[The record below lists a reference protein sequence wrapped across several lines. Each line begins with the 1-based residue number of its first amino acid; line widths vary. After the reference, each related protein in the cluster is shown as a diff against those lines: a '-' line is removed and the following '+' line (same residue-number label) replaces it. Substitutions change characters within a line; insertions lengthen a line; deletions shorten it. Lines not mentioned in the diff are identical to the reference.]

1 MGVLIDGVWHEQEP
15 AAAKAE
21 ESKTDSARASGR
33 FERAETAFRN
43 WVTPDGRPG
52 PTGSDGFS
60 AAAGRYHLYV
70 SLACPWAHRTLI
82 MRALKGLEQIIP
94 VSVTH
99 WLMAEHGWNFAPGE
113 GVVPDPLFNS
123 RYLHEIY
130 TRADAHY
137 SGRASVPVLWDQ
149 HTQTIVNN
157 ESSEIIRMLNS
168 AFDAVG
174 ARAGDY
180 YPKEKRS
187 EIDELNSRI
196 YATINNGV
204 YKAGFATTQAAY
216 EEAVTPLFETLDW
229 LEERLSQARFLC
241 EDTFTE
247 ADIRLFT
254 TLVRFDSVYH
264 GHFKCNV
271 RQLTDYKNLWAYTR
285 DIYQLPGVAQTVNF
299 LHIKRH
305 YYQSHRRI
313 NPNGIVP
320 VGPLLDFDAPA
331 ERGKDVARLLTF

>member
-1 MGVLIDGVWHEQEP
+1 MGVLIDGVWQEKEP
-15 AAAKAE
+15 AKPDPAP
-21 ESKTDSARASGR
+21 TSGR
-33 FERAETAFRN
+33 FERVQAAFRN

-52 PTGSDGFS
+52 PSGSDGFS

-99 WLMAEHGWNFAPGE
+99 WLMADQGWTFSPGE
-113 GVVPDPLFNS
+113 GVIPDPLFNS

-130 TRADAHY
+130 ARADAHY
-137 SGRASVPVLWDQ
+137 TGRASVPVLWDQ

-157 ESSEIIRMLNS
+157 ESSEIIRMFNS

-174 ARAGDY
+174 ARVGDY
-180 YPKEKRS
+180 YPKEMR
-187 EIDELNSRI
+187 EQIDELNARI
-196 YATINNGV
+196 YDTVNNGV
-204 YKAGFATTQAAY
+204 YKAGFATSQSAY
-216 EEAVTPLFETLDW
+216 EEAIAPLFDTLDW
-229 LEERLSQARFLC
+229 LDEHLGQSRFLC
-241 EDTFTE
+241 DDTMTE

-264 GHFKCNV
+264 GHFKCNIRRV
-271 RQLTDYKNLWAYTR
+271 VDYKNLWAYTR
-285 DIYQLPGVAQTVNF
+285 DIYQIPGIAATTNF
-299 LHIKRH
+299 AHIKRH

-313 NPNGIVP
+313 NPTGIVP
-320 VGPLLDFDAPA
+320 AGPLLDFDASA

>member
-1 MGVLIDGVWHEQEP
+1 MGVLIDGVWHEQAPEP
-15 AAAKAE
+15 AKAE
-21 ESKTDSARASGR
+21 PARAAGR
-33 FERAETAFRN
+33 FERAQTTFRN

-82 MRALKGLEQIIP
+82 LRALKGLEQIVP

-99 WLMAEHGWNFAPGE
+99 WLLAEQGWTFSPGE
-113 GVVPDPLFNS
+113 GVIPDPLFNS

-130 TRADAHY
+130 SRADARY

-157 ESSEIIRMLNS
+157 ESSEIIRMFNS

-174 ARAGDY
+174 AQPGDY
-180 YPKEKRS
+180 CPKDKRE
-187 EIDELNSRI
+187 EIDALNARI
-196 YATINNGV
+196 YDTLNNGV
-204 YKAGFATTQAAY
+204 YKAGFATAQSAY
-216 EEAVTPLFETLDW
+216 EEAVAPLFETLDW
-229 LEERLSQARFLC
+229 LEERLSQSRFLC
-241 EDTFTE
+241 EDTLTE

-264 GHFKCNV
+264 GHFKCNIRRIV
-271 RQLTDYKNLWAYTR
+271 DYKNLWAYTR
-285 DIYQLPGVAQTVNF
+285 DIYQIPGIAPTVNF
-299 LHIKRH
+299 DHIKRH
-305 YYQSHRRI
+305 YYKSHKRI
-313 NPNGIVP
+313 NPTGIVP
-320 VGPLLDFDAPA
+320 VGPALDFDAPA

>member
-1 MGVLIDGVWHEQEP
+1 MGVLIDGVWQEQEP
-15 AAAKAE
+15 A
-21 ESKTDSARASGR
+21 RAPGSY
-33 FERAETAFRN
+33 ERADTAFRN

-60 AAAGRYHLYV
+60 AAPGRYHLYV

-82 MRALKGLEQIIP
+82 MRALKGLDQMIP

-99 WLMAEHGWNFAPGE
+99 WLMAEQGWTFSPGE
-113 GVVPDPLFNS
+113 GVIPDPLFNS
-123 RYLHEIY
+123 RYMHEIY

-157 ESSEIIRMLNS
+157 ESAEIIRMLGS

-174 ARAGDY
+174 ARPGDY
-180 YPKEKRS
+180 YPRDKRA
-187 EIDELNSRI
+187 EIDELNARI
-196 YATINNGV
+196 YDTVNNGV

-216 EEAVTPLFETLDW
+216 EDAVAPLFETLDF
-229 LEERLSQARFLC
+229 LEERLSHSRYLC
-241 EDTFTE
+241 DDAFTE

-271 RQLTDYKNLWAYTR
+271 RRIVDYKNLWAYTR
-285 DIYQLPGVAQTVNF
+285 DVYQIPGVAATVNF
-299 LHIKRH
+299 AHIKRH
-305 YYQSHRRI
+305 YYQSHKRI
-313 NPNGIVP
+313 NPTGIVP
-320 VGPLLDFDAPA
+320 VGPAIDFDEPA
-331 ERGKDVARLLTF
+331 ERGKDVSRLLTF

>member
-1 MGVLIDGVWHEQEP
+1 MGVLIDGVWHEQQPEP
-15 AAAKAE
+15 A
-21 ESKTDSARASGR
+21 KTDTARAAGR
-33 FERAETAFRN
+33 FERAQTSFRN

-82 MRALKGLEQIIP
+82 MRALKGLEQTIP

-99 WLMAEHGWNFAPGE
+99 WLMGEQGWTFSPGE
-113 GVVPDPLFNS
+113 GVIPDPLFNS

-130 TRADAHY
+130 SRADTHY

-157 ESSEIIRMLNS
+157 ESSEIIRMFNS

-174 ARAGDY
+174 AAPGDY
-180 YPKEKRS
+180 YPRDKRE
-187 EIDELNSRI
+187 EIDALNARI
-196 YATINNGV
+196 YDTLNNGV
-204 YKAGFATTQAAY
+204 YKAGFATTQSAY

-229 LEERLSQARFLC
+229 LDDILSQSRFLC
-241 EDTFTE
+241 DDALTE

-254 TLVRFDSVYH
+254 TLVRFDAVYH

-271 RQLTDYKNLWAYTR
+271 RRIVDYKNVWAYTR
-285 DIYQLPGVAQTVNF
+285 DIYQIPGIAQTVNF
-299 LHIKRH
+299 VHIKRH
-305 YYQSHRRI
+305 YYQSHTRI
-313 NPNGIVP
+313 NPTGIVP
-320 VGPLLDFDAPA
+320 VGPALDFDAPA

>member
-15 AAAKAE
+15 ERA
-21 ESKTDSARASGR
+21 KTDPARAAGR
-33 FERAETAFRN
+33 FERVQTSFRN

-99 WLMAEHGWNFAPGE
+99 WLMGDQGWTFSPGE
-113 GVVPDPLFNS
+113 GVIPDPLFNS

-130 TRADAHY
+130 SRADTHY

-157 ESSEIIRMLNS
+157 ESAEIIRMFNS

-174 ARAGDY
+174 AQPGDY
-180 YPKEKRS
+180 YPKDKRE
-187 EIDELNSRI
+187 EIDTLNARI
-196 YATINNGV
+196 YDTLNNGV
-204 YKAGFATTQAAY
+204 YKAGFAMTQSSY

-229 LEERLSQARFLC
+229 LDDTLSQSRFLC
-241 EDTFTE
+241 DDTLTE

-254 TLVRFDSVYH
+254 TLVRFDAVYH

-271 RQLTDYKNLWAYTR
+271 RRIVDYKNLWAYTR
-285 DIYQLPGVAQTVNF
+285 DVYQIPGVAQTVNF
-299 LHIKRH
+299 AHIKRH
-305 YYQSHRRI
+305 YYQSHKRI
-313 NPNGIVP
+313 NPTGIVP
-320 VGPLLDFDAPA
+320 VGPALDFDASA

>member
-1 MGVLIDGVWHEQEP
+1 MGVLAEGVWQEQE
-15 AAAKAE
+15 AAQAP
-21 ESKTDSARASGR
+21 GR
-33 FERAETAFRN
+33 FERSATSFRN

-60 AAAGRYHLYV
+60 AAPGRYHLYV

-94 VSVTH
+94 MSVTH
-99 WLMAEHGWNFAPGE
+99 WLMAEQGWTFSAGE
-113 GVVPDPLFNS
+113 GVIPDPLFNS

-174 ARAGDY
+174 ARPGDY
-180 YPKEKRS
+180 YPRDKRTQ
-187 EIDELNSRI
+187 IDELNARV
-196 YATINNGV
+196 YDTINNGV

-216 EEAVTPLFETLDW
+216 EEAVTPLFETLDF
-229 LEERLSQARFLC
+229 LEERLAQSRFLC
-241 EDTFTE
+241 DDTFTE

-254 TLVRFDSVYH
+254 TLVRFDAVYN

-271 RQLTDYKNLWAYTR
+271 RRIVDFKNLWAYTR
-285 DIYQLPGVAQTVNF
+285 DVYQIPGVAATVNF
-299 LHIKRH
+299 MHIKRH

-313 NPNGIVP
+313 NPTGIVP
-320 VGPLLDFDAPA
+320 VGPALDFDEPA
-331 ERGKDVARLLTF
+331 ERGKDVARLLNF